1 MVCRPAPTSCAAATL
16 ARTVLEGLL
25 ICGALIAIGTPPLR
39 ADEATSSAL
48 DKDTVRFGAIVGIV
62 TNSAKQPLAHATVTA
77 TRGDGSIRA
86 TLSGSDGVF
95 SFADLPPGAWK
106 LSLQA
111 DGYLSVQAVPLQVVA
126 SSATRYDVV
135 MSAAASVGKSPGST
149 LAASPTPGVGAGA
162 GQSPGAGAGTVAATP
177 AVADSNDLLSRLARA
192 VGYVVLPAP
201 TPAQSASSPASGA
214 AGSASQTLVA
224 QSTTSA
230 PTAPTAAAPA
240 AAAAQPTQQVPA
252 GLAQPPASTGVDT
265 VTPYADEDLTWLNGN
280 PRNHMP
286 VFDTNFFTPDIRLDA
301 SYIDDFNHPRDHT
314 IGGSTEEFRSNE
326 FQLDQ
331 ISIGGDFH
339 YDNVHAR
346 LLTMWGLF
354 SEAIPDND
362 ASSGSN
368 GVGQFNVQNAYRY
381 VSEAN
386 AGYHWDVSHG
396 LNLDLG
402 IFASYIGLFS
412 FYNYDNWTYQPSYV
426 SSNTPWVFNGMRL
439 QWFPT
444 QHLKIEPWFINGW
457 ASYNKFNGK
466 PGVGGQILWIPTE
479 NLKFVFNN
487 YGLGTDV
494 LANTP
499 GNPQVQT
506 TRMHTDDSIEYKYYK
521 NPSAGKGIDMM
532 AFSFTA
538 DAGCEHGGGVTCS
551 TGPEK
556 SYFLGWML
564 YDRIWWD
571 HDLFAVTLG
580 GGSMDNPGRYLT
592 LLPPINGATGST
604 GSPYFTENPGQ
615 HLYQWDTTIN
625 LQYMPKEWITW
636 WSELGLRHSDEPYFS
651 GQGGITP
658 PGGNNGEPQYFV
670 CNSGASANTASL
682 PQAYAACGP
691 TGVWF
696 PDLRRQE
703 AMFSFGV
710 LVKF

>member
-1 MVCRPAPTSCAAATL
+1 MVVRSAPTSCAAATL
-16 ARTVLEGLL
+16 ARTLLQGLL
-25 ICGALIAIGTPPLR
+25 MCGALIAIGAAPIR
-39 ADEATSSAL
+39 ADESAPATAA
-48 DKDTVRFGAIVGIV
+48 KETAQFGAIVGVV
-62 TNSAKQPLAHATVTA
+62 TNSAGQPLAHATITA

-86 TLSGSDGVF
+86 TISGSDGVF
-95 SFADLPPGAWK
+95 SFADLPPGAWR
-106 LSLQA
+106 LGLQA
-111 DGYLSVQAVPLQVVA
+111 KGYLSVEATPLQVVA
-126 SSATRYDVV
+126 SRATRYDLTMTAAVPV
-135 MSAAASVGKSPGST
+135 ANPSSLAAGAAAAANTGSV
-149 LAASPTPGVGAGA
+149 A
-162 GQSPGAGAGTVAATP
+162 VAP
-177 AVADSNDLLSRLARA
+177 AVAGSSDLLGRLARA

-201 TPAQSASSPASGA
+201 TAEQSSASVTPAGAAPASR
-214 AGSASQTLVA
+214 TLVA

-230 PTAPTAAAPA
+230 PTSPAAPA
-240 AAAAQPTQQVPA
+240 AAPAQPQQTLPA
-252 GLAQPPASTGVDT
+252 ALAAPAASSGVDT
-265 VTPYADEDLTWLNGN
+265 VTPYADEDLTWLNGT

-286 VFDTNFFTPDIRLDA
+286 VFDTAFFTPDIRLDS

-339 YDNVHAR
+339 YDNVKAR

-354 SEAIPDND
+354 SQAIPAND
-362 ASSGSN
+362 GSSGSIA
-368 GVGQFNVQNAYRY
+368 GVGQYNVQNAYRY

-386 AGYHWDVSHG
+386 AGYHWDVNHG
-396 LNLDLG
+396 LNLDMG

-426 SSNTPWVFNGMRL
+426 SSNTPWVFNGMRI

-466 PGVGGQILWIPTE
+466 PGLGGQILWIPTE

-494 LANTP
+494 LANEP

-506 TRMHTDDSIEYKYYK
+506 TRIHTDDSVEYKYYK

-564 YDRIWWD
+564 YDRMWWD
-571 HDLFAVTLG
+571 HDLFALTLG

-615 HLYQWDTTIN
+615 HLYQWDSTIN

-636 WSELGLRHSDEPYFS
+636 WTEAGFRHSDEPYFS
-651 GQGGITP
+651 GQNGITP
-658 PGGNNGEPQYFV
+658 PGGNNGQPQDYV

-682 PQAYAACGP
+682 PQAYANCGP

-696 PDLRRQE
+696 PDLRKRE

>member
-16 ARTVLEGLL
+16 ARTVLEGLVV
-25 ICGALIAIGTPPLR
+25 CGALIALGASPLR
-39 ADEATSSAL
+39 ADEAARSAL
-48 DKDTVRFGAIVGIV
+48 DKETVPFGAIVGVV

-86 TLSGSDGVF
+86 TLSGGDGVF

-111 DGYLSVQAVPLQVVA
+111 DGYLSVQAVPLQVLA
-126 SSATRYDVV
+126 SRATRYDVV
-135 MSAAASVGKSPGST
+135 MSA
-149 LAASPTPGVGAGA
+149 
-162 GQSPGAGAGTVAATP
+162 GTAP
-177 AVADSNDLLSRLARA
+177 AVAGSNDLLDKLARA

-201 TPAQSASSPASGA
+201 TAAQSAGSPAP
-214 AGSASQTLVA
+214 GSAASATPTLVA

-230 PTAPTAAAPA
+230 QAAPAAGAAAAAPA
-240 AAAAQPTQQVPA
+240 
-252 GLAQPPASTGVDT
+252 QPPQTIPAALAAPPPSTGVDT
-265 VTPYADEDLTWLNGN
+265 HTPYADEDLTWLNGN

-354 SEAIPDND
+354 SQAIPDND

-368 GVGQFNVQNAYRY
+368 GVGQYNVQNAYRY

-386 AGYHWDVSHG
+386 AGYGWDNINHG
-396 LNLDLG
+396 LNVDLG

-426 SSNTPWVFNGMRL
+426 SSNTPWVFNGMRI

-466 PGVGGQILWIPTE
+466 PGLGGQILWIPTE
-479 NLKFVFNN
+479 DLKFVFNN

-499 GNPQVQT
+499 GNPQAST
-506 TRMHTDDSIEYKYYK
+506 TRIHTDDSIEYKYYK

-532 AFSFTA
+532 AFSLTG

-564 YDRIWWD
+564 YDRMWWD
-571 HDLFAVTLG
+571 HDLFALTLG

-615 HLYQWDTTIN
+615 HLYQWDTTLN

-636 WSELGLRHSDEPYFS
+636 WAEWGLRHSDEPYFS

-658 PGGNNGEPQYFV
+658 PGGNNGEPQYYV

-682 PQAYAACGP
+682 TQAYANCGP

-703 AMFSFGV
+703 AMLSFGV